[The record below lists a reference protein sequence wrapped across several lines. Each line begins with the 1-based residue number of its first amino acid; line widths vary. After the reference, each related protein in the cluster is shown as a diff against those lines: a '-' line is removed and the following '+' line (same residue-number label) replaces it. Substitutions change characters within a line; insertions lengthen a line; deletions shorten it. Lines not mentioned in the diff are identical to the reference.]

1 MTAVS
6 SRELTSQPPVHHLS
20 DELLLDYAS
29 GALDEASSLFVSSH
43 LTLCPHCRARQAEL
57 DALGGVLLEEL
68 EPVSMAT
75 DAFAS
80 IMARAEMPEAA
91 NDSAISRQATKTVD
105 GKDLP
110 APLRR
115 YFGCDLDGIAWE
127 KKGGG
132 VSVATVPGI
141 GDGSHAFMLKVEA
154 GRAVPQHTH
163 QGNEYVMV
171 LQGAYADEN
180 GKFGRGDVELAD
192 GDVDHQPIAA
202 SGEDCVCLAVT
213 DAPLKFTG
221 STGWLLNMF
230 VKM

>member
-6 SRELTSQPPVHHLS
+6 ARELTSQLPKHHLS
-20 DELLLDYAS
+20 DELLMDYAS
-29 GALDEASSLFVSSH
+29 GALDEAASLFVSSH

-57 DALGGVLLEEL
+57 EALGGVLLEDL
-68 EPVSMAT
+68 EPVSMAEGAF
-75 DAFAS
+75 DAL
-80 IMARAEMPEAA
+80 MTRLELPEAA
-91 NDSAISRQATKTVD
+91 NDADAALLASKTVA
-105 GKDLP
+105 GKILP
-110 APLRR
+110 SPLRR
-115 YFGCDLDGIAWE
+115 YFGCDLQDISWQ

-132 VSVATVPGI
+132 VSVAPVPGI

-163 QGNEYVMV
+163 TGNEYVMV
-171 LQGAYADEN
+171 LQGAFADAS
-180 GKFGRGDVELAD
+180 GTFARGDVELAD

-202 SGEDCVCLAVT
+202 AGEDCVCLAVT

-221 STGWLLNMF
+221 SSGWLLNMF